1 MKVRILALLVLLPLT
16 VLPVCGVDISFS
28 QADQVLESAQD
39 YGVST
44 DGGLGQGVQN
54 LLEAAVDQ
62 LGGLLRH
69 SLGTALKL
77 LAGVLL
83 CGLAQGLEEDKP
95 VGLGAVELAG
105 ALAITALTVSDMTTM
120 VGLGRETISK
130 MGDFADLILPAMA
143 TLTAATGAVP
153 AAAERQ
159 RVTLLFSDLLIT
171 AVDSLLVPLVYAYIA
186 LSCAQAA
193 LGNGGLGKLAGLV
206 RGTAVFFLTAMLLA
220 FTGYLTA
227 SGAIAGSVDAAVVKT
242 ARMTISRAVP
252 VVGGILSDAAESA
265 LASTSVLRGTV
276 GVAGMLVVLAICL
289 TPFLQLALHY
299 LAYKLAAALAGTV
312 DHSRLGALMDSIGG
326 AFGLLLGMTGSCAL
340 MLLLSIVSAVSA
352 VAPVSAR
359 GPSAGWRCGRR
370 PSCVRSP

>member
-1 MKVRILALLVLLPLT
+1 MKARVLALLVLLPLT
-16 VLPVCGVDISFS
+16 VLPAWGAELSFP

-39 YGVST
+39 YGVSA
-44 DGGLGQGVQN
+44 DGGLDQGVQN

-62 LGGLLRH
+62 LGGLLSH
-69 SLGTALKL
+69 SLGTAVKL
-77 LAGVLL
+77 LAVVLL
-83 CGLAQGLEEDKP
+83 CGLAQGLGEDKP
-95 VGLGAVELAG
+95 VGLEAAELAG
-105 ALAITALTVSDMTTM
+105 ALAVTALTVSDMTTM

-143 TLTAATGAVP
+143 TLTAATGSVTGAAV
-153 AAAERQ
+153 RQ
-159 RVTLLFSDLLIT
+159 GVTVLFSDLLIT

-186 LSCAQAA
+186 LCCAQAA
-193 LGNGGLGKLAGLV
+193 LGNEGLGKLAGLV
-206 RGTAVFFLTAMLLA
+206 RGTAVFLLTAMLLA

-265 LASTSVLRGTV
+265 LASASVLRGTV

-299 LAYKLAAALAGTV
+299 LAYKLAAALTGTV
-312 DHSRLGALMDSIGG
+312 DHSRLGALMDRIGG

-352 VAPVSAR
+352 VAP
-359 GPSAGWRCGRR
+359 
-370 PSCVRSP
+370 

>member
-1 MKVRILALLVLLPLT
+1 MRGCLLALLVLLPLT
-16 VLPVCGVDISFS
+16 VLPTWGVELSFS

-39 YGVST
+39 YGVSA
-44 DGGLGQGVQN
+44 DGGLDQGVQN

-77 LAGVLL
+77 LAVVLL
-83 CGLAQGLEEDKP
+83 CGLAQGLEDKP
-95 VGLGAVELAG
+95 VGLEAVELAG

-143 TLTAATGAVP
+143 TLTAATGAVTG
-153 AAAERQ
+153 AAVRQ
-159 RVTLLFSDLLIT
+159 GVTVLFSDLLIT

-206 RGTAVFFLTAMLLA
+206 RGTAVFLLTAMLLA

-265 LASTSVLRGTV
+265 LASASVLRSTV

-312 DHSRLGALMDSIGG
+312 DHSRLGGLMDSIGG

-352 VAPVSAR
+352 VAP
-359 GPSAGWRCGRR
+359 
-370 PSCVRSP
+370 

>member
-16 VLPVCGVDISFS
+16 VLPVCGVDLSFS
-28 QADQVLESAQD
+28 QADQVLESARD

-44 DGGLGQGVQN
+44 DGGLDQGIQN

-69 SLGTALKL
+69 SLGTSLKL
-77 LAGVLL
+77 LAVVLL

-143 TLTAATGAVP
+143 TLTAATGSVTGAAV
-153 AAAERQ
+153 RQ
-159 RVTLLFSDLLIT
+159 GVTVLFSDLLIT

-206 RGTAVFFLTAMLLA
+206 RGTAVFSSPPCCWPLLVI
-220 FTGYLTA
+220 
-227 SGAIAGSVDAAVVKT
+227 SPPAG
-242 ARMTISRAVP
+242 
-252 VVGGILSDAAESA
+252 LS
-265 LASTSVLRGTV
+265 
-276 GVAGMLVVLAICL
+276 
-289 TPFLQLALHY
+289 
-299 LAYKLAAALAGTV
+299 
-312 DHSRLGALMDSIGG
+312 LG
-326 AFGLLLGMTGSCAL
+326 
-340 MLLLSIVSAVSA
+340 
-352 VAPVSAR
+352 R
-359 GPSAGWRCGRR
+359 
-370 PSCVRSP
+370 

>member
-77 LAGVLL
+77 LAVVLL

-143 TLTAATGAVP
+143 TLD
-153 AAAERQ
+153 R
-159 RVTLLFSDLLIT
+159 
-171 AVDSLLVPLVYAYIA
+171 
-186 LSCAQAA
+186 
-193 LGNGGLGKLAGLV
+193 K
-206 RGTAVFFLTAMLLA
+206 
-220 FTGYLTA
+220 
-227 SGAIAGSVDAAVVKT
+227 SVV
-242 ARMTISRAVP
+242 
-252 VVGGILSDAAESA
+252 
-265 LASTSVLRGTV
+265 
-276 GVAGMLVVLAICL
+276 
-289 TPFLQLALHY
+289 
-299 LAYKLAAALAGTV
+299 
-312 DHSRLGALMDSIGG
+312 
-326 AFGLLLGMTGSCAL
+326 
-340 MLLLSIVSAVSA
+340 
-352 VAPVSAR
+352 
-359 GPSAGWRCGRR
+359 
-370 PSCVRSP
+370 

>member
-1 MKVRILALLVLLPLT
+1 MKAWILALLVLLPLT
-16 VLPVCGVDISFS
+16 VLPVCGVDRSFS

-44 DGGLGQGVQN
+44 DGGLDEGIQN

-62 LGGLLRH
+62 LGGLLQH

-77 LAGVLL
+77 LAVVLL
-83 CGLAQGLEEDKP
+83 CGLAQGLEEDKS

-143 TLTAATGAVP
+143 TLTAATGSVTGAAV
-153 AAAERQ
+153 RQ
-159 RVTLLFSDLLIT
+159 GVTVLFSDLLIT

-352 VAPVSAR
+352 VAP
-359 GPSAGWRCGRR
+359 
-370 PSCVRSP
+370 

>member
-1 MKVRILALLVLLPLT
+1 MRGHLLALLVLLPLT
-16 VLPVCGVDISFS
+16 VLPVRGVDLSFS
-28 QADQVLESAQD
+28 QVDQVLESAQD
-39 YGVST
+39 YGVSAE
-44 DGGLGQGVQN
+44 GGLNQGVQN
-54 LLEAAVDQ
+54 LLEAATDQ

-77 LAGVLL
+77 LAVVLL
-83 CGLAQGLEEDKP
+83 CGLAQ
-95 VGLGAVELAG
+95 GLGAVELAG

-143 TLTAATGAVP
+143 TLTAATGSVTGAAV
-153 AAAERQ
+153 RQ
-159 RVTLLFSDLLIT
+159 GVTVLFSDLLIT

-265 LASTSVLRGTV
+265 LASTSVLRSTV

-312 DHSRLGALMDSIGG
+312 DHSRLGGLMDSIGG

-352 VAPVSAR
+352 VAP
-359 GPSAGWRCGRR
+359 
-370 PSCVRSP
+370 